1 MSPKQLSY
9 FLRISELGSFSKAAA
24 VLYIAQPAL
33 SRQIKHLEEELGVK
47 LFERSDAG
55 IYLTAAGRL
64 LSDRAKAL
72 LSQIESVRNEISTI
86 ALRMQGNVALGV
98 PPSFFGLVTTRLVE
112 ELRNQYPD
120 VRLTV
125 VEGISSTLH
134 ELLLGGQLDLA
145 IVALSSVGT
154 NLECRKL
161 VGEPLFLGYQRAA
174 DVQLREDGTVG
185 LEELAK
191 RPLVLT
197 SAPNAARAVLD
208 SALRA
213 HAVRPHIALESNST
227 RVLVDAASRGLGCSV
242 LPYSALHEAYES
254 GRVQVA
260 PIDKLWI
267 DWGMV
272 FLRERGLSA
281 VGQRLFEMIGRTS
294 REHVESGIW
303 LRGVV

>member
-72 LSQIESVRNEISTI
+72 LTQIESVRNEISTM
-86 ALRMQGNVALGV
+86 ALRMQGNIALGV

-145 IVALSSVGT
+145 IV
-154 NLECRKL
+154 
-161 VGEPLFLGYQRAA
+161 
-174 DVQLREDGTVG
+174 
-185 LEELAK
+185 
-191 RPLVLT
+191 
-197 SAPNAARAVLD
+197 
-208 SALRA
+208 
-213 HAVRPHIALESNST
+213 
-227 RVLVDAASRGLGCSV
+227 
-242 LPYSALHEAYES
+242 
-254 GRVQVA
+254 
-260 PIDKLWI
+260 
-267 DWGMV
+267 
-272 FLRERGLSA
+272 
-281 VGQRLFEMIGRTS
+281 
-294 REHVESGIW
+294 
-303 LRGVV
+303 